1 MLRGTPQGNRAE
13 LKAQFVQ
20 LSQEELASAIN
31 LHLDRLWRRKDFKS
45 EGAMYTIVF
54 RICQDVS
61 KVSTD
66 QERYGQNSPC
76 PLRPQQ
82 RRNQYIQPVLS
93 DSGFCPS
100 DFGSNRASE
109 VARQT
114 WNRPLGNCFEMP
126 G

>member
-1 MLRGTPQGNRAE
+1 MPRQQRGQGCRTSRRVAE
-13 LKAQFVQ
+13 ASSSRSVQ
-20 LSQEELASAIN
+20 EGRRERRRVS
-31 LHLDRLWRRKDFKS
+31 RKDFKS

-66 QERYGQNSPC
+66 QERYGQNSRC

-100 DFGSNRASE
+100 DFGPNRASE
-109 VARQT
+109 VAWQT